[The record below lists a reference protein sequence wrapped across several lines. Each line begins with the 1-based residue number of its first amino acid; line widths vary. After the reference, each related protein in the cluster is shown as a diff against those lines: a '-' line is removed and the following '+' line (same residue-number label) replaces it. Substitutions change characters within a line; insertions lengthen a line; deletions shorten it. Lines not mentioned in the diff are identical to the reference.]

1 LSIYWEDGII
11 RVGDV
16 MAGSPAE
23 KAGLKEDDILIA
35 VNTNFSNNIQTYKNL
50 LQSAGEKIRLII
62 RRKDQLMTVDMR
74 VKSI

>member
-1 LSIYWEDGII
+1 
-11 RVGDV
+11 
-16 MAGSPAE
+16 
-23 KAGLKEDDILIA
+23 LKEDDILIA

-62 RRKDQLMTVDMR
+62 RRKDQLMTIDMR